1 MNLFSLFCMA
11 RSNVTHELVPALVFQ
26 DLREI
31 IGRDLPQ
38 STIDQI
44 IDESDIIGDHK
55 IWKDEFLALGDE
67 STVGASHN
75 LEEHCQQKHV
85 RVYLKRSKSADDFD
99 LVKTQSLDKMNSA
112 LDDLGGDQFRI
123 EKAKSVRKAT
133 KIT

>member
-1 MNLFSLFCMA
+1 ML
-11 RSNVTHELVPALVFQ
+11 Q

-38 STIDQI
+38 NIIDQI

-55 IWKDEFLALGDE
+55 IWRYEFLALGEE
-67 STVGASHN
+67 STAVSNVDH
-75 LEEHCQQKHV
+75 QRRQV

-99 LVKTQSLDKMNSA
+99 LVKTRSLDKMHSNPDVSN
-112 LDDLGGDQFRI
+112 QFGI

-133 KIT
+133 QFA